1 MGECTP
7 EQSDNE
13 INSFEIASLS
23 RLLLQ
28 ATVLPPSLPAQLAA
42 EGPPARACS
51 AASTLIQNP
60 LLSDALAM
68 TLNWILVLFSMV
80 SFYPHPLVC
89 LFSILD
95 YEPLYFL
102 NPMLLDFLC
111 LTLY

>member
-28 ATVLPPSLPAQLAA
+28 QPAEQGGREAGQWP

-68 TLNWILVLFSMV
+68 TLN
-80 SFYPHPLVC
+80 
-89 LFSILD
+89 
-95 YEPLYFL
+95 
-102 NPMLLDFLC
+102 
-111 LTLY
+111 